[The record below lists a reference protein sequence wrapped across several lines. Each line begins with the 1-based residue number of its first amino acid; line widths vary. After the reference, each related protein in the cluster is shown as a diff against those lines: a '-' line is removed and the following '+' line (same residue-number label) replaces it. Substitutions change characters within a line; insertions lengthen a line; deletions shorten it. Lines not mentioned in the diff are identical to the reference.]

1 MYFILS
7 LKRDGPPPSTKPNQ
21 ATGQPAFILSFY
33 LLHTCII
40 TGKNILFQTITDVS
54 YNILSFL
61 ISDELERI
69 FFSDCQFLETLPHPF
84 HNSIFLENSLSICR
98 KGRVRILQ
106 LYLPFFRKWFINEGG
121 PSSPFL
127 SF

>member
-40 TGKNILFQTITDVS
+40 TGKNILFQAITEVS

-61 ISDELERI
+61 ISDELGRI
-69 FFSDCQFLETLPHPF
+69 FFSDCQFLETLPPPF
-84 HNSIFLENSLSICR
+84 II
-98 KGRVRILQ
+98 
-106 LYLPFFRKWFINEGG
+106 
-121 PSSPFL
+121 PSSL
-127 SF
+127 KTV

>member
-21 ATGQPAFILSFY
+21 ATGQPAFILSFH

-40 TGKNILFQTITDVS
+40 TGKNILFQTITNVS

-61 ISDELERI
+61 ISDELGRI
-69 FFSDCQFLETLPHPF
+69 FFSDCQFLETL
-84 HNSIFLENSLSICR
+84 LS
-98 KGRVRILQ
+98 
-106 LYLPFFRKWFINEGG
+106 
-121 PSSPFL
+121 
-127 SF
+127 

>member
-21 ATGQPAFILSFY
+21 ATGQPAFILSFH

-40 TGKNILFQTITDVS
+40 TGKNILFQTITNVS

-61 ISDELERI
+61 ISDELGRI
-69 FFSDCQFLETLPHPF
+69 FFSDCQFLETPPHPF
-84 HNSIFLENSLSICR
+84 HNPFFLENSLSICR

-127 SF
+127 SP